1 LPLADL
7 FMGMMLSRPRG
18 LSLRTAWVTP
28 ATLALA
34 CCVAFLAFPA
44 GAVLLVMA
52 AARPQLLLAALA
64 LGAISI
70 GLGAFCLA
78 VYGIRQRR
86 I

>member
-1 LPLADL
+1 
-7 FMGMMLSRPRG
+7 
-18 LSLRTAWVTP
+18 
-28 ATLALA
+28 
-34 CCVAFLAFPA
+34 
-44 GAVLLVMA
+44 
-52 AARPQLLLAALA
+52 LLAALA